1 VLEAGDGEEALALA
15 DQYKQPIHLLLT
27 DMIMPGM
34 NGPAVAEKLALLHP
48 EAKVLFMSGYTGFV
62 SRGLIDPHAILVSKP
77 FTREEL
83 LRKIKQ
89 VLGLRTST
97 PREGST
103 ARV

>member
-1 VLEAGDGEEALALA
+1 
-15 DQYKQPIHLLLT
+15 
-27 DMIMPGM
+27 
-34 NGPAVAEKLALLHP
+34 
-48 EAKVLFMSGYTGFV
+48 MSGYTGFV